1 MAMSEPAE
9 THTSVRVA
17 VGSAN
22 PVKIQAA
29 LVVFNRVWH
38 HPVEVVSVPVAS
50 GVSDQPW
57 GDGETLQGALNRAR
71 EARRLDAAAIGVGF
85 EGGLLEVEGRI
96 FTSAWCAVVR
106 DDGTVGIGGGENML
120 LPPSVVNS
128 LYAGIELGD
137 AVDAL
142 TGAENTK
149 EAGGAIG
156 ALTAGWLDR
165 QSAYEHIL
173 ILALAPLLAPDYFQA
188 RHQTGSASE
197 T

>member
-1 MAMSEPAE
+1 M
-9 THTSVRVA
+9 RVA

-22 PVKIQAA
+22 PVKVQAA
-29 LVVFNRVWH
+29 LAVFSRLWSE
-38 HPVEVVSVPVAS
+38 PVEVVAVPAAS

-57 GDGETLQGALNRAR
+57 GDEETLQGALNRAR
-71 EARRLDAAAIGVGF
+71 EARQLADAAIGIGF
-85 EGGLLEVEGRI
+85 EGGLLEVDGRT

-106 DDGTVGIGGGENML
+106 DDGTVGIGGGENMV
-120 LPPSVVNS
+120 LPASVVSS
-128 LYAGIELGD
+128 LHAGIELGD

-142 TGAENTK
+142 TGAENSK
-149 EAGGAIG
+149 QAGGAIG

-173 ILALAPLLAPDYFQA
+173 ILALAPLLTPCYFKA
-188 RHQTGSASE
+188 GDRIEFASE